1 MSMTI
6 VWLRMS
12 LFLVL
17 RLGGGLGSGNDLGEL
32 VVWYGGR
39 SVLSSVCRRN
49 QYLGVI

>member
-12 LFLVL
+12 LLFV
-17 RLGGGLGSGNDLGEL
+17 RLGDIGNGFGEL

-39 SVLSSVCRRN
+39 RVPSSVWRLN